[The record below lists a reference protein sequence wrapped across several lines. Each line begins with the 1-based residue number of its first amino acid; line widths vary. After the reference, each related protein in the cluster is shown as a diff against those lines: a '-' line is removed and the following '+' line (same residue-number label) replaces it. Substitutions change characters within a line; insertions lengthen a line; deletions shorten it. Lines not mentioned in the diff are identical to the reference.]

1 MEPNPL
7 EITVG
12 DGEYTVVQTPYGR
25 FLCRRNGEPLRD
37 LTGDLTGD
45 KLVLCLAQELDA
57 ARAEIRALRRDEL
70 LKRIDVLEAENGD
83 LRKEIDRLQD
93 DIARARE
100 GDL

>member
-12 DGEYTVVQTPYGR
+12 GGKYTVVQTPDGR
-25 FLCRRNGEPLRD
+25 LLASHNGGPRR
-37 LTGDLTGD
+37 DLTGD

-57 ARAEIRALRRDEL
+57 ARAEIRALHRDEL
-70 LKRIDVLEAENGD
+70 LKRIDVLEAENGGQ
-83 LRKEIDRLQD
+83 LREIDRLQD
-93 DIARARE
+93 ELARARE

>member
-12 DGEYTVVQTPYGR
+12 DGKYTIVQTPDGR
-25 FLCRRNGEPLRD
+25 LAARRNGELWR
-37 LTGDLTGD
+37 DLTGD
-45 KLVLCLAQELDA
+45 KLVLHLAQELDA
-57 ARAEIRALRRDEL
+57 ARTEIRALHRDEL

-83 LRKEIDRLQD
+83 QRREIDRLQD
-93 DIARARE
+93 DLARARE

>member
-1 MEPNPL
+1 MEPNPI

-12 DGEYTVVQTPYGR
+12 DGKYTVVQTTDGR
-25 FLCRRNGEPLRD
+25 LVCRRNGEPWR
-37 LTGDLTGD
+37 DLTGD

-70 LKRIDVLEAENGD
+70 LKRIDVLEAESGD
-83 LRKEIDRLQD
+83 QRKQIDQLTD
-93 DIARARE
+93 DLARARE

>member
-12 DGEYTVVQTPYGR
+12 DGKYTVVQTPDGR
-25 FLCRRNGEPLRD
+25 LAARRNGEPWR
-37 LTGDLTGD
+37 DLTGD
-45 KLVLCLAQELDA
+45 KLVLCLAQELEV
-57 ARAEIRALRRDEL
+57 ARAEIRSLHRDEL

-83 LRKEIDRLQD
+83 QRRKIDELED
-93 DIARARE
+93 ELARARE

>member
-12 DGEYTVVQTPYGR
+12 DGKYTVVQTPDGQ
-25 FLCRRNGEPLRD
+25 LSVLRNGEPWR
-37 LTGDLTGD
+37 DLTGD

-57 ARAEIRALRRDEL
+57 ARAEILFLLRRDSEEL
-70 LKRIDVLEAENGD
+70 LKRIDTLEAENASLHKQIDQLTDD
-83 LRKEIDRLQD
+83 L
-93 DIARARE
+93 ARARE

>member
-12 DGEYTVVQTPYGR
+12 DGKYTVVQTTDGR
-25 FLCRRNGEPLRD
+25 VLARHREDQWQPWRNI
-37 LTGDLTGD
+37 TGD

-57 ARAEIRALRRDEL
+57 ARAEIRALHRDEL
-70 LKRIDVLEAENGD
+70 LKRIDVLEAESGD
-83 LRKEIDRLQD
+83 LRRKIDELED
-93 DIARARE
+93 ELARARE

>member
-12 DGEYTVVQTPYGR
+12 DGKYTVAQTPDGR
-25 FLCRRNGEPLRD
+25 LSALRNGEPWR
-37 LTGDLTGD
+37 DLTGD

-57 ARAEIRALRRDEL
+57 ARAEIRTLHRDEL
-70 LKRIDVLEAENGD
+70 LKRIDTLEAESGD
-83 LRKEIDRLQD
+83 QRQQIDQLTD
-93 DIARARE
+93 DLARARE

>member
-1 MEPNPL
+1 MKPNPL

-12 DGEYTVVQTPYGR
+12 DGKYTVVQTTDGR
-25 FLCRRNGEPLRD
+25 VVARRNEEPWR
-37 LTGDLTGD
+37 DLTGD

-57 ARAEIRALRRDEL
+57 ARAEIRALHRDEL

-83 LRKEIDRLQD
+83 QRREIDRLQD
-93 DIARARE
+93 DLARARE